1 MLNYDSILEYAR
13 TQGMPTNKIRGIIRE
28 YIQTLILKFLYNSK
42 WADNFLFLGGTSLR
56 LAYGLKRFSEDL
68 DFNCRNLNKSDFEN
82 AAEFIRKEL
91 NRENIISSI
100 NFSHR
105 ANLYICEYRLKD
117 ILRHY
122 SIKDKRGELMIKLET
137 NTPAYPLKIENLTIS
152 SFGELFLI
160 NMMARDYIF
169 ADKIDTLRH
178 KKRGRHL
185 YDIIFMLS
193 RKFQISEELLK
204 INGIYSPPPDAIM
217 EITNEIPDHLL
228 EKLANELAPFLF
240 NEEETAIIRNARI
253 IIKDLLAKY
262 I

>member
-1 MLNYDSILEYAR
+1 MLNYDSILEFAR
-13 TQGMPTNKIRGIIRE
+13 AQGMPPNKIRGIIRE
-28 YIQTLILKFLYNSK
+28 YIQTLVLKILYNSK
-42 WADNFLFLGGTSLR
+42 WTDNFLFLGGTSLR

-82 AAEFIRKEL
+82 AAEFIRREL
-91 NRENIISSI
+91 SRENIISSA
-100 NFSHR
+100 NFSYR
-105 ANLYICEYRLKD
+105 ENLYICEYRFKD
-117 ILRHY
+117 IQRYY

-137 NTPAYPLKIENLTIS
+137 NTPAYPLKTENVTIS

-160 NMMARDYIF
+160 NMIARDYIF

-193 RKFQISEELLK
+193 RRFQISEELLK
-204 INGIYSPPPDAIM
+204 INGIYSSPPEAII
-217 EITNEIPDHLL
+217 EIVSEIPDYLL
-228 EKLANELAPFLF
+228 ERLAKELAPFLF
-240 NEEETAIIRNARI
+240 NEEETKLIRNAKI
-253 IIKDLLAKY
+253 IIKDLLTKY